1 MQGAGASRVK
11 GNAEPKA
18 QKHSSGGLQYE
29 AQNVLYPIPACGR
42 RVAAAARG
50 KATALDGDE
59 WREEVSSARLRSA
72 RRGRGDLASRIEPK
86 LTERDAA

>member
-1 MQGAGASRVK
+1 MK

-18 QKHSSGGLQYE
+18 EKHSSGGLQYE

-50 KATALDGDE
+50 KATASDGDE
-59 WREEVSSARLRSA
+59 WREEVSSASSDPHVAGAAISRV
-72 RRGRGDLASRIEPK
+72 ASNPK